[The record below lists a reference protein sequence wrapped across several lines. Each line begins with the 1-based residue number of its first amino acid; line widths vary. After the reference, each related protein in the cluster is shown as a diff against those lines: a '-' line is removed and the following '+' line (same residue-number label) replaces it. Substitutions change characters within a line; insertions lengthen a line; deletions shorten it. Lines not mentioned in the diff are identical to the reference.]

1 MNDCIDAEV
10 RDALPDLIH
19 GRLSDLDKATLTA
32 HVEGCADCRAELGL
46 LRQLRAA
53 APLAPRI
60 DVGRIVSALPV
71 PMPSA
76 ADIVASAPSRAV
88 SSPRRSFVWKTAA
101 AAALLVVGSLTFANV
116 RHQSLSVSTG
126 KPAASAVAVAA
137 TTAPVPQ
144 TVASLPSQEV
154 ATPRVAVA
162 EPPKV
167 VGTASRTGLSLTG
180 GVQDLTDDQLQALVN
195 DLDKVQG
202 LPSAEPEVITIGV
215 DDNEGLQ

>member
-19 GRLSDLDKATLTA
+19 GRLSELDKATLTA

-76 ADIVASAPSRAV
+76 ADLVASAPSRAV

-101 AAALLVVGSLTFANV
+101 AAALLVVGSLTFANA
-116 RHQSLSVSTG
+116 RHQSLPITTGTSTS
-126 KPAASAVAVAA
+126 AAGVAV
-137 TTAPVPQ
+137 TTAPVAQ
-144 TVASLPSQEV
+144 AVASLPSERV
-154 ATPRVAVA
+154 ATPQVAAAVPA
-162 EPPKV
+162 KTIR
-167 VGTASRTGLSLTG
+167 TASRAGLSLTG